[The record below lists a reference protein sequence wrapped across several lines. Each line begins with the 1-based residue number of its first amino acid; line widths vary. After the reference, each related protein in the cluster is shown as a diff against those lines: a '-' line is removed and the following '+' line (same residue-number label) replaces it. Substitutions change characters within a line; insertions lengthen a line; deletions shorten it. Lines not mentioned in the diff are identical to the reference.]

1 VVAGVQVGFEQMI
14 VPHLDAA
21 YTLARYLLRD
31 GEDARDAVQDASLRA
46 IKYVAT
52 FRGDDP
58 RAWFMA
64 IVRNTCHTRL
74 TRRQRSDLT
83 TAFDEE
89 AHTPT
94 DDAGEDLPP
103 ALHHI
108 PPTSVRDAVDGLPIE
123 FRETI
128 ILREIH
134 GYSYSEI
141 ATVVGVPVGT
151 VMSRLARARQ
161 RLRDALGPRA
171 GEGARS

>member
-1 VVAGVQVGFEQMI
+1 MI

-31 GEDARDAVQDASLRA
+31 AEDARDAVQDACLRA
-46 IKYVAT
+46 LKYMAT

-74 TRRQRSDLT
+74 STRRRGDQA

-89 AHTPT
+89 THSPV
-94 DDAGEDLPP
+94 DDAGGDELPP
-103 ALHHI
+103 ALHRI
-108 PPTSVRDAVDGLPIE
+108 PPASVRDAVDALPIE
-123 FRETI
+123 FREAI

-151 VMSRLARARQ
+151 VMSRLARARR
-161 RLRDALGPRA
+161 RLRDVLGPRA
-171 GEGARS
+171 GEGVRS